1 MRWKTGLQEIGIAY
15 RECVGISRRLRVDG
29 ISNSMGETTLTLS
42 LLKSNA
48 AVNKASAHKPTGASS
63 ETVGNIMES
72 FGGMLKEQMNN
83 INNLQ
88 NDANVA
94 KETYAVGGDIPL
106 HTVMIAAEKADLSL
120 QLAMQVRNKLVAAY
134 QEISHMTV

>member
-1 MRWKTGLQEIGIAY
+1 M
-15 RECVGISRRLRVDG
+15 DG
-29 ISNSMGETTLTLS
+29 ISNSMGESTLTLS

-48 AVNKASAHKPTGASS
+48 AVSKASSGKTTDASG
-63 ETVGNIMES
+63 EPVGNILNS
-72 FGGMLKEQMNN
+72 FGGLLKEQMNN

-88 NDANVA
+88 NDANTA
-94 KETYAVGGDIPL
+94 RETYAVGGDIPL
-106 HTVMIAAEKADLSL
+106 HTVMIASEKADLSL